1 MTAGLRTVVA
11 SLVGETGSETDSSP
25 ETERRRLAP
34 HARPWALGG
43 RVLRASVRRVPAR
56 WRPSQPA
63 RWKTPWEVERRWG
76 PARLWKR
83 CPP

>member
-25 ETERRRLAP
+25 ETERRGLAS

-43 RVLRASVRRVPAR
+43 RVLRAETAVLAGLSAIHVTRGGFRNA
-56 WRPSQPA
+56 
-63 RWKTPWEVERRWG
+63 G
-76 PARLWKR
+76 
-83 CPP
+83 